1 MTTSSASVP
10 GDHGVD
16 RRSIDELFATIAPI
30 RSADDLAHDGVFDD
44 DELDEFLADLA
55 SLRHGDGR

>member
-10 GDHGVD
+10 DDHGVD

-30 RSADDLAHDGVFDD
+30 RSADDLARDGVFDD
-44 DELDEFLADLA
+44 DEFDEFLADLA
-55 SLRHGDGR
+55 SLRYGDGR